1 MPRRSEMEEW
11 IGKRLFEVDPD
22 SGPLSRKGGVPGWV
36 WGIVGFTGGY
46 FTAALA
52 AALYWRW
59 LP

>member
-1 MPRRSEMEEW
+1 MEEW